1 MTIQT
6 LSREEVASVSGA
18 DSNRTLPLITPLVS
32 SNIAQAFVGAGFTAL
47 GNVFKNQFLSG
58 LVEVGGGSLS
68 KLLASINHRH

>member
-6 LSREEVASVSGA
+6 LSREEVAIVSGA
-18 DSNRTLPLITPLVS
+18 TRSVPLITPLVS
-32 SNIAQAFVGAGFTAL
+32 SNVAQTLVGSAFTVL

-68 KLLASINHRH
+68 NLLARINSR